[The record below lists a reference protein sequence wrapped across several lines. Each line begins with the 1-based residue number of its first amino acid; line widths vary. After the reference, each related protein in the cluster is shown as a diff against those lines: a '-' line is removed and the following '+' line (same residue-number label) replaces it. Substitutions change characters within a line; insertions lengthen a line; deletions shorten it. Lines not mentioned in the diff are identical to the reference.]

1 VSGEGKIIYTGI
13 GARATP
19 ERFLLSAMKLGKH
32 MAQKGYVL
40 RSGAA
45 EGASAAFEQGCD
57 SVNGQ
62 KEIYLPWRGFN
73 GNRSELFA
81 IPDRAYGIMKNFNI
95 AWDTLSESAKKLQAR
110 YVLTILGQDLR
121 TPSRCVICYTKGG
134 KQKGGTGRALQI
146 AKKHNIPIFDMGR
159 FEDEFDVMRLRF
171 IEFLESLSLSTEG
184 LLL

>member
-1 VSGEGKIIYTGI
+1 MSGEGKVIYTGI

-19 ERFLLSAMKLGKH
+19 ERFLLSAMKIGQH
-32 MAQKGYVL
+32 MARKGYVL

-57 SVNGQ
+57 SVKGQ

-73 GNRSELFA
+73 GNRSELFTV
-81 IPDRAYGIMKNFNI
+81 PDRAYDIMKNFNF
-95 AWDTLSESAKKLQAR
+95 AWETLSESAKKLQAR
-110 YVLTILGQDLR
+110 YVLTVLGEDLR
-121 TPSRCVICYTKGG
+121 TPSRCIICYTKDG
-134 KQKGGTGRALQI
+134 KRKDGTKRALQI

-159 FEDEFDVMRLRF
+159 FEDEVDVMRLRF